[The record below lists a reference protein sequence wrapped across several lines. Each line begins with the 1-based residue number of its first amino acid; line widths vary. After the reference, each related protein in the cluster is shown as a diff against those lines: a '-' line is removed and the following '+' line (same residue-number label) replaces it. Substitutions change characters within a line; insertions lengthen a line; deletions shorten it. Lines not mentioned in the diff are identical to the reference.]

1 MSLKL
6 RLKPHEKLLIG
17 HAVVRNGDKAA
28 LLFIENSVPI
38 LREKDIMKEEDATS
52 TEQRLYFLIQL
63 MYVDQDDLPRYLDLF
78 QGQVTSLLQEN
89 PAMEADLVALT
100 RLVGD
105 RDYYN
110 ALKAARRLMEQQPA

>member
-1 MSLKL
+1 
-6 RLKPHEKLLIG
+6 
-17 HAVVRNGDKAA
+17 VRNGDKAA

-52 TEQRLYFLIQL
+52 AEQRLYFLIQL
-63 MYVDQDDLPRYLDLF
+63 MYVDQDDLSRYLDLF
-78 QGQVTSLLQEN
+78 QGQVTSLLHEN
-89 PAMEADLVALT
+89 PALEVDLVALT

-110 ALKAARRLMEQQPA
+110 ALKTARRLMQQPSD